1 MMQDGTGDLG
11 QPKVR
16 KARNHHLLS
25 MGSEVLAPFMD
36 ALEKTRVAV
45 SELAES
51 ASPHLAKRSQTLKR
65 KLDSFEPSV
74 TLVGQVKA
82 GKTALTNVLIGAV
95 DLLPSD
101 VNPWTSVVTT
111 LHINSR
117 LDQGSTKAKF
127 TFFDADEW
135 SSLVANGGRLGELAS
150 RAGAADEME
159 KIKQQIEEMRNATKK
174 RLGASFE
181 AMLGQVHKYG
191 YYDRELIERYVCVG
205 DVDLAE
211 ADPGN
216 KQGRFADITRA
227 AEVFVDLPQISGSMS
242 LRDTPGVNDTF
253 MVREQITIKSL
264 RGSEVCLVVLSAHQA
279 LNTTDLALVRMI
291 SNFEHRQVILFV
303 NRIDELHKPS
313 EQIPEINRSIL
324 ETLKANNAPVDCEII
339 FGSAKWA
346 EAALTGDLEGLE
358 GASTDTLVDWA
369 EAIGAIKVDD
379 AEAHTWILSGVPALM
394 RAINKRI
401 LEGSGKRLLDNVRS
415 QIRNMTNELKAEEN
429 VKGPAAAATGPKL
442 EPHQLRGAIDKL
454 VTDSKK
460 SLKETT
466 DALMADLR
474 PRLEKAQDS
483 FVRRATDALIAH
495 LERFGEQDTWTYDST
510 GLRLLLRSAYARF
523 AMQVTSQVRDIYTK
537 SASEI
542 EALYL
547 QALGVSV
554 EGFSIEP
561 PQPPRI
567 PPPVVLG
574 KTIAL
579 DLNSNWWRRWWQKR
593 RGFEAF
599 AADYARLIQAEV
611 GSIVQD
617 LEHNQIAEVF
627 DEVDKTLDAFLT
639 DQRDTLIR
647 LSSNSPDAAATEI
660 VARSSD
666 RNRAEETLT
675 GVLTVLDGL
684 AA

>member
-1 MMQDGTGDLG
+1 MQDGSAELER
-11 QPKVR
+11 P
-16 KARNHHLLS
+16 KARKVVNRHLLA
-25 MGSEVLAPFMD
+25 MGSEVLAPFIE
-36 ALEKTRVAV
+36 ALDKTRAAVA
-45 SELAES
+45 ELVDS
-51 ASPHLAKRSQTLKR
+51 PSPHLSKRSQTLKR

-82 GKTALTNVLIGAV
+82 GKTALTNVLVGAV

-111 LHINSR
+111 LHVNSR
-117 LDQGSTKAKF
+117 QDMGSTKAKF
-127 TFFDADEW
+127 TFFDSDEW
-135 SSLVANGGRLGELAS
+135 TSLVANGGRLGEMAN
-150 RAGAADEME
+150 RAGASEELE
-159 KIKQQIEEMRNATKK
+159 KIKLQIEEMRAATRK
-174 RLGASFE
+174 RLGSSFE

-205 DVDLAE
+205 DVDLE
-211 ADPGN
+211 REDPGN

-227 AEVFVDLPQISGSMS
+227 AEIYVDLPQINGTLS

-303 NRIDELHKPS
+303 NRIDELAKPS
-313 EQIPEINRSIL
+313 EQIPEINKSII

-394 RAINKRI
+394 RAVNKRI
-401 LEGSGKRLLDNVRS
+401 LEGSGKRLLDNVRA
-415 QIRNMTNELKAEEN
+415 QVRNMTNELKAEEN
-429 VKGPAAAATGPKL
+429 VKGPQAAMTGPKL
-442 EPHQLRGAIDKL
+442 EAHEVRASIDKL
-454 VTDSKK
+454 VASSKK
-460 SLKETT
+460 TLKETT
-466 DALMADLR
+466 DGLMADLR

-523 AMQVTSQVRDIYTK
+523 AMQVTTQVRDIYTHA
-537 SASEI
+537 ASEVEMLYRQSLGVNVDGFTI
-542 EALYL
+542 EA
-547 QALGVSV
+547 
-554 EGFSIEP
+554 
-561 PQPPRI
+561 PQTPRI

-579 DLNSNWWRRWWQKR
+579 DLNSNWWRKWWQKR

-627 DEVDKTLDAFLT
+627 DEVDKTLDSFL
-639 DQRDTLIR
+639 DEQRETLIR
-647 LSSNSPDAAATEI
+647 LSTSTSDVAATEI
-660 VARSSD
+660 VARNQD
-666 RNRAEETLT
+666 RDKAEATLT
-675 GVLTVLDGL
+675 GVLSVLDSI

>member
-1 MMQDGTGDLG
+1 MQDGSAEVER
-11 QPKVR
+11 P
-16 KARNHHLLS
+16 KARKVVNRHLLA
-25 MGSEVLAPFMD
+25 MGAEVLTPFVE
-36 ALEKTRVAV
+36 ALDKTRAAVA
-45 SELAES
+45 ELADS
-51 ASPHLAKRSQTLKR
+51 PSPHLSKRSQTLKR

-82 GKTALTNVLIGAV
+82 GKTALTNVLVGAV

-111 LHINSR
+111 LHVNSR
-117 LDQGSTKAKF
+117 QDLGSTKAKF
-127 TFFDADEW
+127 TFFDSDEW
-135 SSLVANGGRLGELAS
+135 TSLVANGGRLGEMAN
-150 RAGAADEME
+150 RAGASEELE
-159 KIKQQIEEMRNATKK
+159 KIKLQIEEMRAATRK
-174 RLGASFE
+174 RLGSSFE

-211 ADPGN
+211 EDPGN

-227 AEVFVDLPQISGSMS
+227 AEIYVDLPQINGTLS

-303 NRIDELHKPS
+303 NRIDELAKPS
-313 EQIPEINRSIL
+313 EQIPEINKSII

-394 RAINKRI
+394 RAVNKRI
-401 LEGSGKRLLDNVRS
+401 LEGSGKRLLDNVRA

-429 VKGPAAAATGPKL
+429 VKGPQAAMTGPKL
-442 EPHQLRGAIDKL
+442 EAHEVRASIDKL
-454 VTDSKK
+454 VTSSKK
-460 SLKETT
+460 TLKETT
-466 DALMADLR
+466 EALMADLR

-523 AMQVTSQVRDIYTK
+523 AMQVTTQVRDIYTN
-537 SASEI
+537 AATEI
-542 EALYL
+542 EGLYR
-547 QALGVSV
+547 QSLGVNV
-554 EGFSIEP
+554 DGFSIEA
-561 PQPPRI
+561 PQTPRI

-579 DLNSNWWRRWWQKR
+579 DLNSNWWRKWWQKR

-627 DEVDKTLDAFLT
+627 DEVDKTLDAFL
-639 DQRDTLIR
+639 DEQRDTLIR
-647 LSSNSPDAAATEI
+647 LSTSTSDVAATEI
-660 VARSSD
+660 VARNQD
-666 RNRAEETLT
+666 RDKAEATLT
-675 GVLTVLDGL
+675 GVLSVLDSI